1 MAVRWYIARN
11 QQKIGP
17 FSSAQL
23 KQLADCGILQPS
35 EHVLVEGGARWAEA
49 RTVPGLFATDANT
62 KFWVNVAGQTR
73 GPYVAEQIRA
83 GLTTHQ
89 FSMDNQVYLEKKKQW
104 VSLRQ
109 ATEFHSYEPSSVSGS
124 QAQLLAGSLDLE
136 EARLHLAGKG
146 GDDLAQLISV
156 LMDLKRKHEKNP
168 ILVESLDRS
177 LAVLKER
184 RETLQAGR
192 KSEPKDQSGAT
203 ATENRE

>member
-17 FSSAQL
+17 FSSVQL

-35 EHVLVEGGARWAEA
+35 EHVLPEGSARWAEA
-49 RTVPGLFATDANT
+49 RTVPGLFVTDANT

-83 GLTTHQ
+83 GLTTRQ
-89 FSMDNQVYLEKKKQW
+89 FTMDDQVYLEKKKQW
-104 VSLRQ
+104 VPLRQ
-109 ATEFHSYEPSSVSGS
+109 ATEFHSYEPGSVSHS

-136 EARLHLAGKG
+136 EARMHLAGKE
-146 GDDLAQLISV
+146 GDNLAQLISV
-156 LMDLKRKHEKNP
+156 LLDLKRTHEKNP
-168 ILVESLDRS
+168 TLLESLDRS

-184 RETLQAGR
+184 RDKLQASR
-192 KSEPKDQSGAT
+192 DSESKDEKAAT
-203 ATENRE
+203 AAKE